1 MADQSESSDGNGRP
15 KHIDKKEAVEV
26 ETVAIRFA
34 GDSGDG
40 MQLAGDRFSSA
51 SAIAGNDLRTFPD
64 YPAEIRAPIGTL
76 AGVSAFQINF
86 SSEDIHTPGDALDV
100 LIAMNPA
107 AMKANIVDL
116 KRGGIL
122 IANTDNFNEKNFK
135 KADIDSNPLEDEN
148 LRGNFQ
154 VFEVN
159 ITELTR
165 NALAELDL
173 QSNLAD
179 RCKNFFA
186 LGMMF
191 WMYSRPMDPT
201 KKWIKDKFGNRA
213 DIVDANTRALEAGYY
228 YGENAEIMT
237 SHYVVREAT
246 YPEGIYRSITGNVAI
261 AYGFIAATRKMG
273 LKLFWGAYPITPA
286 SDVLHELSKHKNFGV
301 YTFQAEDEIA
311 AISSAIGASFAGAL
325 GMTCSSG
332 PGIALKGEAM
342 GLAVMTE
349 LPLVIL
355 NVQRAG
361 PSTGLPTKTE
371 QADLMMAMYGRNG
384 ECPLPIV
391 AASTP
396 SDCYFAAI
404 EACRIAVKYMTPV
417 MLLSDGYLANGS
429 EPWLIPRYA
438 DLPEMS
444 ATHYE
449 DAENFKPY
457 SRDPETLARPWAVP
471 GTPNLQHRIG
481 GIEKQDITGT
491 ISYEPANH
499 SYMVRTRAAKVAGI
513 AKDIP
518 PAEVAGKEE
527 GEVLVVGW
535 GGTYGA
541 ITAAVE
547 ALQARGA
554 SVSQVHLRHLNPFP
568 RNLGDVFKN
577 FKNILVPELNLG
589 QLVKMIR
596 SEFVVD
602 AIGFNKVEGKPF
614 KVGELITKIEE
625 LL

>member
-1 MADQSESSDGNGRP
+1 
-15 KHIDKKEAVEV
+15 
-26 ETVAIRFA
+26 
-34 GDSGDG
+34 
-40 MQLAGDRFSSA
+40 
-51 SAIAGNDLRTFPD
+51 
-64 YPAEIRAPIGTL
+64 
-76 AGVSAFQINF
+76 
-86 SSEDIHTPGDALDV
+86 
-100 LIAMNPA
+100 
-107 AMKANIVDL
+107 MKANIDDL

-135 KADIDSNPLEDEN
+135 KAEIDSNPLEDEN

-154 VFEVN
+154 VFEVD
-159 ITELTR
+159 ITTLTR

-173 QSNLAD
+173 QSNMAD

-201 KKWIKDKFGNRA
+201 KKWIKDKFGNRT

-246 YPEGIYRSITGNVAI
+246 YPEGTYRSITGNVAI
-261 AYGFIAATRKMG
+261 AYGFIAATRKLG

-391 AASTP
+391 AAATP

-438 DLPEMS
+438 DLPEMA

-457 SRDPETLARPWAVP
+457 SRDSETLARPWAVP
-471 GTPNLQHRIG
+471 GTPNHQHRIG

-499 SYMVRTRAAKVAGI
+499 EHMVRTRAAKVAGI

-518 PAEVAGKEE
+518 PADVIGKEE

-541 ITAAVE
+541 ITAAIE

-554 SVSQVHLRHLNPFP
+554 SVSHVHLRHLNPFP
-568 RNLGDVFKN
+568 RNLGDVLKN
-577 FKNILVPELNLG
+577 FKNVLVPELNLG

-614 KVGELITKIEE
+614 MVGELITKIEE

>member
-1 MADQSESSDGNGRP
+1 MVDQSGPSDGNGHPER
-15 KHIDKKEAVEV
+15 IKEVIEV

-86 SSEDIHTPGDALDV
+86 SSNDIHTPGDALDV

-107 AMKANIVDL
+107 AMKANISDL

-135 KADIDSNPLEDEN
+135 KAELESNPLEDEN

-154 VFEVN
+154 VFEVD
-159 ITELTR
+159 ITTLTR
-165 NALAELDL
+165 NALAELGL

-201 KKWIKDKFGNRA
+201 KKWIKDKFGNRT
-213 DIVDANTRALEAGYY
+213 DVVDANTRALEAGYY

-246 YPEGIYRSITGNVAI
+246 YPEGTYRNITGNVAI
-261 AYGFIAATRKMG
+261 AYGFIAATQKMG
-273 LKLFWGAYPITPA
+273 LKLYWGAYPITPA

-384 ECPLPIV
+384 ECPIPIV
-391 AASTP
+391 AAATP

-429 EPWLIPRYA
+429 EPWRIPRYA
-438 DLPEMS
+438 DLPEMTT
-444 ATHYE
+444 THYD
-449 DAENFKPY
+449 DAENYKPY
-457 SRDPETLARPWAVP
+457 SRDLETLARPWAVP
-471 GTPNLQHRIG
+471 GTPNHQHRIG

-491 ISYEPANH
+491 ISHEPANH
-499 SYMVRTRAAKVAGI
+499 EHMVRTRAAKVAGI

-518 PAEVAGKEE
+518 PAEVIGKEE
-527 GEVLVVGW
+527 GEVLVVAW

-568 RNLGDVFKN
+568 ANLGDVLKN
-577 FKNILVPELNLG
+577 FKNVLVPELNLG

-614 KVGELITKIEE
+614 MVGELITKIEE